1 MKSSDWSITASIFH
15 MEVLHWWRRRNLV
28 VNFKD
33 FFHRCRRRVVAFEA
47 EKKAEFIEASLNIAL
62 VLYLTQFMIASEVG
76 RKYIS
81 DRNIYMIQG
90 RR

>member
-1 MKSSDWSITASIFH
+1 M
-15 MEVLHWWRRRNLV
+15 
-28 VNFKD
+28 NFKD

-76 RKYIS
+76 RK
-81 DRNIYMIQG
+81 
-90 RR
+90 

>member
-1 MKSSDWSITASIFH
+1 M
-15 MEVLHWWRRRNLV
+15 
-28 VNFKD
+28 NFKD

-81 DRNIYMIQG
+81 DRNVYIIIMITSYSLLRYLMLMRSCYITVQF
-90 RR
+90 